1 MDQYVKVAE
10 EESSKRKVLKSLSE
24 RMDRNRERTKDLQTA
39 KIDTAELAVT
49 AEAAFQKA
57 REEKHI
63 YLNKHSKVGVVISS
77 WGLLSPLKQNCA
89 CLSLRFFLRAR
100 SPTLPGIT
108 PSLSLSLG
116 ILE

>member
-1 MDQYVKVAE
+1 VDQYVKVAE

-77 WGLLSPLKQNCA
+77 WGLLSPLNQAELRVFVSPIFPPCP
-89 CLSLRFFLRAR
+89 LSH
-100 SPTLPGIT
+100 SPWYH
-108 PSLSLSLG
+108 SLSLSLSRYP
-116 ILE
+116 